1 MNEMR
6 KILVVTCSK
15 SDGRDSMLAKSLN
28 ELKNDVTV
36 VINANNKSG
45 LSQAYNRQLT
55 AENLIKHDIVLFVH
69 DDVFIDDLKLKG
81 KLYTAMNQMKYDIV
95 GLAGSSKIKIK
106 QPCLWHT
113 MSERE
118 DMSGAVSHPINESS
132 QLGVTSFGPWPK
144 RCLVVDGLF
153 MAVNLKNVLHAGW
166 KFNESFKF
174 HHYDLSSCLDANKL
188 KLKIGTY
195 PIHVTHAS
203 PGLRDIND
211 KTFQESQ
218 QIFYKQYKNE

>member
-153 MAVNLKNVLHAGW
+153 MAVNLKNVLQAGW

-174 HHYDLSSCLDANKL
+174 HHYDLSSCLDANEL

>member
-15 SDGRDSMLAKSLN
+15 GDGRDSMLAKSLN

-95 GLAGSSKIKIK
+95 GLAGSSKVKIK
-106 QPCLWHT
+106 QPCLWHV
-113 MSERE
+113 MRERE
-118 DMSGAVSHPINESS
+118 DMSGAVSHPINDSS

-144 RCLVVDGLF
+144 RCLVIDGLF
-153 MAVNLKNVLHAGW
+153 MAVNLKNVLQAGW

-218 QIFYKQYKNE
+218 QIFYNQYKNE

>member
-1 MNEMR
+1 
-6 KILVVTCSK
+6 
-15 SDGRDSMLAKSLN
+15 
-28 ELKNDVTV
+28 
-36 VINANNKSG
+36 
-45 LSQAYNRQLT
+45 
-55 AENLIKHDIVLFVH
+55 
-69 DDVFIDDLKLKG
+69 
-81 KLYTAMNQMKYDIV
+81 
-95 GLAGSSKIKIK
+95 
-106 QPCLWHT
+106 
-113 MSERE
+113 
-118 DMSGAVSHPINESS
+118 
-132 QLGVTSFGPWPK
+132 
-144 RCLVVDGLF
+144 
-153 MAVNLKNVLHAGW
+153 MAVNLKNVLQAGW